1 MKVILLQNINGVGK
15 KLEIKNVSDGYAR
28 NYLIPKGLAR
38 IATNEVV
45 KDIQIKTVVEK
56 KHKEE
61 TEKELEKFANI
72 LDGKDFHFYPKVGA
86 KKEVFGSVTK
96 KDIEEIIIKKL
107 PEKIYGKIKIEV
119 NLPKPLKTLGEHE
132 VEINLGSGIRK
143 KIKVV
148 LNQQTITE

>member
-1 MKVILLQNINGVGK
+1 MKVILLQDINRVGK

-28 NYLIPKGLAR
+28 NYLIPKGLAK
-38 IATNEVV
+38 IATNKVV
-45 KDIQIKTVVEK
+45 KDIQIKTVVEE

-61 TEKELEKFANI
+61 AKKELENFANT
-72 LDGKDFHFYPKVGA
+72 LDEKEFHFYQKVGD

-119 NLPKPLKTLGEHE
+119 NLPKSLKTLGEHE
-132 VEINLGSGIRK
+132 VEINLGPGIKK

-148 LNQQTITE
+148 LNQQTIAE